1 MSSSLSHSTQ
11 TPEEPFSRAQLEHPC
26 RLQLTWAR
34 EDCSS
39 PPTSPGDAR
48 GALGR
53 DSPQKK
59 PDLGRSRTKNNLP
72 AAQEERRAKHIQI
85 IHMSGGESS
94 ASIFRDNRGEH
105 GVWCNSVWNSGT
117 AALKSLQAFL
127 GQQSSRRSIPPGS
140 CPPSGDELPCLVP
153 GSDREPQC
161 SCAKEKR
168 PPAQPLLPQEAAAA
182 AARAAGSPKNL
193 ETWEGVLPPSIT
205 PAAITQKS
213 SPSLSRGEQRLER
226 VGEAGKKI

>member
-1 MSSSLSHSTQ
+1 MSSSLSHSTE
-11 TPEEPFSRAQLEHPC
+11 TPEEPFSRGQLEHPC

-59 PDLGRSRTKNNLP
+59 PDLGLSRTKNNLP

-168 PPAQPLLPQEAAAA
+168 PPAQPLLS
-182 AARAAGSPKNL
+182 SPKRQQQQQPGQL
-193 ETWEGVLPPSIT
+193 GAQRTWKLLLGRRVFSHLQSLQQQSLRNPLP
-205 PAAITQKS
+205 A
-213 SPSLSRGEQRLER
+213 
-226 VGEAGKKI
+226 